1 MTQAKNP
8 GLISPP
14 LHTHTQVYN
23 AVLLIALLCPELLHG
38 HVGMLQ
44 ADRTP
49 SFSSIFMLG
58 FLSEANHVE
67 PLPPAPL
74 PQQCTIT
81 TMHYHNTRGSL
92 FSYIHKCTAT
102 DRQTDRQTF

>member
-1 MTQAKNP
+1 M
-8 GLISPP
+8 
-14 LHTHTQVYN
+14 
-23 AVLLIALLCPELLHG
+23 
-38 HVGMLQ
+38 GMWGCLQ

-58 FLSEANHVE
+58 FLSEANHAE

-81 TMHYHNTRGSL
+81 TQGVHCSHTQVH
-92 FSYIHKCTAT
+92 SY
-102 DRQTDRQTF
+102 RQTDRQTDFLTISVGNPLC